1 MQRFNLFMLPFLD
14 RIRNKASLFMG
25 VRLMVVRLL
34 ENLKGFVDGFSLR
47 VGVGM
52 WHSEIL
58 PLSKRKK
65 PLMTKGFFI
74 NNRRLAPVFDVQA
87 KGA

>member
-1 MQRFNLFMLPFLD
+1 MQGFNLFMLPFLD

-52 WHSEIL
+52 RHGDDPSSVE
-58 PLSKRKK
+58 KK
-65 PLMTKGFFI
+65 KALDDQGLFY
-74 NNRRLAPVFDVQA
+74 Q
-87 KGA
+87 